1 MESDLKE
8 RDIAELEA
16 RLKAFYWWMTI
27 IAQRTNEKAV
37 KDIAEKALARDKEMR
52 G

>member
-1 MESDLKE
+1 MAGEVSEKE
-8 RDIAELEA
+8 IEELQA

-27 IAQRTNEKAV
+27 IAQRTKEQAV
-37 KDIAEKALARDKEMR
+37 KDIAEKALARDKELR